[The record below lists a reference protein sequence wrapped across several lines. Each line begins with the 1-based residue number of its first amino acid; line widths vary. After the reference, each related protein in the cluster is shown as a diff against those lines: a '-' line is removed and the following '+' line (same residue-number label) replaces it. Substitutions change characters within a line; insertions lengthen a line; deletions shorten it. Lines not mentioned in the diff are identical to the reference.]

1 MNAKKR
7 PVLKA
12 MRLGLLVGGALTIAT
27 EANATTTCSFTS
39 VGTVMTLDGDCTTD
53 ATIQVPDGSTLN
65 GNGYT
70 ITAINPADG
79 HFKGAV
85 VIAKTGTTA
94 HVMNLIIDTLA
105 LANVCDGGEDRLRGI
120 LFDGVSGTITK
131 NTVKNINQGL
141 SDCQEGNAIEVR
153 NAPFDGTHPNT
164 QSVTVSHNTV
174 TDWQKG
180 GIIANGDILATITHN
195 KVGASATQANLAANS
210 VQFGFGS
217 GGVLMH
223 NQIAG
228 NQWLGWSTTS
238 DYAATAVLLY
248 QTASGTIVRQNNIM
262 DGNADLGIYI
272 IGDGLIVDNN
282 RVFDS
287 GADTSSYDVG
297 IGNYGDDNTITNNK
311 VRGYD
316 TPYDGVT
323 GGKNKVIPGKGGQ
336 KANPFF

>member
-1 MNAKKR
+1 MKAKTR
-7 PVLKA
+7 PILQA
-12 MRLGLLVGGALTIAT
+12 MRLGLLAGGMLLITT
-27 EANATTTCSFTS
+27 EANAATTCSFTT
-39 VGTVMTLDGDCTTD
+39 VGTIMTLDGDCMTDTT
-53 ATIQVPDGSTLN
+53 ILVPDGFTLH

-70 ITAINPADG
+70 ITAVDPAGG

-85 VIAKTGTTA
+85 IANAGTTA
-94 HVMNLIIDTLA
+94 HVINLIIDTLA
-105 LANVCDGGEDRLRGI
+105 LTNVCDSGADRLRGI
-120 LFDGVSGTITK
+120 LFEGASGTITK
-131 NTVKNINQGL
+131 NTVKNINQGP
-141 SDCQEGNAIEVR
+141 SGCQEGNAIEVR

-174 TDWQKG
+174 IDWQKG

-195 KVGASATQANLAANS
+195 TVGVSATQANLAANS
-210 VQFGFGS
+210 VQVGFGG

-228 NQWLGWSTTS
+228 NQWLGWSPTS

-248 QTASGTIVRQNNIM
+248 QTASGTTVRQNNIM
-262 DGNADLGIYI
+262 DGNADLGIYLY
-272 IGDGLIVDNN
+272 GDGLIVDNN

-287 GADTSSYDVG
+287 GTDASGYDIG
-297 IGNYGDDNTITNNK
+297 IGNYGDGNTITNNK
-311 VRGYD
+311 VRDYD

-336 KANPFF
+336 KANPSF